1 MNNSDGKFTN
11 HGKHAGSDIY
21 ATLMDKK
28 HDMLSLFKQHRKY
41 SWFFE
46 NLDSQKKR
54 FTSYKRFLIDRLRK
68 TPSVGSTILPPK
80 LPSD

>member
-28 HDMLSLFKQHRKY
+28 HDMRSLFKQHRKY

-54 FTSYKRFLIDRLRK
+54 FTPYKRKMSFDQLMKQKCDDAFLW
-68 TPSVGSTILPPK
+68 
-80 LPSD
+80 